1 MRALKHRIARPA
13 PKPRVQAA
21 AGGVDRSRTQGD
33 EEEHNRTAAAQ
44 GSEGQSK
51 VRQSQGNQLSA
62 LLLCP

>member
-1 MRALKHRIARPA
+1 MHALKHRIARPA

-51 VRQSQGNQLSA
+51 VR
-62 LLLCP
+62 